1 MTSDRG
7 MGFDENGGSKGRRSG
22 MEEARSSTK
31 KGGGSHGKGFQAMAM
46 KLARVSGYCRQEA
59 RGFLAMADT
68 KLSAFQAFLRH
79 QMPCSKDCT
88 NWCIAFTTP
97 CQISIFYQFPI
108 YNNIPIDSC
117 HIQV

>member
-68 KLSAFQAFLRH
+68 KLSAFQAFLRKT
-79 QMPCSKDCT
+79 SRR
-88 NWCIAFTTP
+88 
-97 CQISIFYQFPI
+97 
-108 YNNIPIDSC
+108 
-117 HIQV
+117 